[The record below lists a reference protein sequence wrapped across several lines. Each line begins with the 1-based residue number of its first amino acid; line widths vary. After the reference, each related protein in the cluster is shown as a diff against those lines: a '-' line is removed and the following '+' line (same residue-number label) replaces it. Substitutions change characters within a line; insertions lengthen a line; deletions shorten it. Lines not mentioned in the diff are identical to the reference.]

1 MCIPAT
7 GEKRYMRYCP
17 VCALEDREKYGETVW
32 HREHQIQ
39 RICVCPQHR
48 CYLENTRAV
57 VSSKSSPGLHDA
69 ESFVPF
75 YSEPLLCSYIREIGF
90 DQYLI
95 KVMREPVDMDD
106 PLPIGRFLHSRLSS
120 DYLNDMGTLR
130 NISNLYT
137 DYLSFFGDMTIRRK
151 RTCKRF
157 SMEKKCMNS
166 ICESKCFEIHTPC
179 GINLLRR

>member
-1 MCIPAT
+1 
-7 GEKRYMRYCP
+7 MRYCP
-17 VCALEDREKYGETVW
+17 VCALEDREKYGETFW

-39 RICVCPQHR
+39 RIRVCPQHR

-75 YSEPLLCSYIREIGF
+75 YSEPRLCSYIREIGF
-90 DQYLI
+90 NQYLI
-95 KVMREPVDMDD
+95 KVMREPVDMDN

-120 DYLNDMGTLR
+120 DYLNDVGTLR

-137 DYLSFFGDMTIRRK
+137 DYLSSFGDMTIMTQTYMQKIFNGYQHDPYFVLQLAFLRYICSRY
-151 RTCKRF
+151 R
-157 SMEKKCMNS
+157 EKML
-166 ICESKCFEIHTPC
+166 EYFA
-179 GINLLRR
+179 